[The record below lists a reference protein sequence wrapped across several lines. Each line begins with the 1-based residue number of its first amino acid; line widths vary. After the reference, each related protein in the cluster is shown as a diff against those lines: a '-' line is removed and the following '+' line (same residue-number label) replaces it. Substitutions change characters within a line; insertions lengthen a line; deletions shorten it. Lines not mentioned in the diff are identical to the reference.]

1 MDAGGP
7 LRFRSYGRTLQ
18 PPPPPPSHRASLAI
32 FAGPIRRRI
41 FGFGFGAG
49 GSIGRMV
56 RGKTQMKRIEN
67 PTSRQV
73 TFSKRRGGLLKKAF
87 ELSVLC
93 DAEVALIVFSPRG
106 RLYEFASASMQKTI
120 ERYKT
125 STKDNTRS
133 QTVQQDIE
141 KIKADAEGLSKKL
154 EALDAYKRKLLGYN
168 LEECAIEELQSLEV
182 KIEKSLVSIR
192 ARKAR
197 LFEAQLAK
205 LRQKEVT
212 LRKENE
218 DLWGQ
223 RKNEHQMTAALAP
236 VTAAG
241 QSHPQPEQE
250 KDEMEVETELF
261 IGLPGR
267 GRS

>member
-1 MDAGGP
+1 
-7 LRFRSYGRTLQ
+7 
-18 PPPPPPSHRASLAI
+18 
-32 FAGPIRRRI
+32 
-41 FGFGFGAG
+41 
-49 GSIGRMV
+49 MV

-67 PTSRQV
+67 ATSRQV

-106 RLYEFASASMQKTI
+106 RLYEFASASMQRTI

-125 STKDNTRS
+125 STKDNIRS

-154 EALDAYKRKLLGYN
+154 EALDAYKRKLLGCN

-197 LFEAQLAK
+197 LFEEQLAK
-205 LRQKEVT
+205 LKQKEVT

-218 DLWGQ
+218 DLQGQ
-223 RKNEHQMTAALAP
+223 RKNEEQLAAAAAP
-236 VTAAG
+236 VAVAAAE

>member
-1 MDAGGP
+1 
-7 LRFRSYGRTLQ
+7 
-18 PPPPPPSHRASLAI
+18 
-32 FAGPIRRRI
+32 
-41 FGFGFGAG
+41 
-49 GSIGRMV
+49 MV

-67 PTSRQV
+67 ATSRQV

-106 RLYEFASASMQKTI
+106 RLYEFASARPTMKLCLGVAVNPMQRTI

-125 STKDNTRS
+125 STKDNIRS

-154 EALDAYKRKLLGYN
+154 EALDAYKRKLLGCN

-197 LFEAQLAK
+197 LFEEQLAK
-205 LRQKEVT
+205 LKQKEVT

-218 DLWGQ
+218 DLLGQ
-223 RKNEHQMTAALAP
+223 RKNEEQLAAAAAP
-236 VTAAG
+236 VAVAAAE

>member
-1 MDAGGP
+1 
-7 LRFRSYGRTLQ
+7 
-18 PPPPPPSHRASLAI
+18 
-32 FAGPIRRRI
+32 
-41 FGFGFGAG
+41 
-49 GSIGRMV
+49 MV

-106 RLYEFASASMQKTI
+106 RLYEFASASMQRTI

-125 STKDNTRS
+125 STKDNIRS

-154 EALDAYKRKLLGYN
+154 EALDAYKRKLLGCN

-197 LFEAQLAK
+197 LFEEQLAK
-205 LRQKEVT
+205 LKQKEVT

-218 DLWGQ
+218 DLQGQ
-223 RKNEHQMTAALAP
+223 RKNEEQLAAAAAP
-236 VTAAG
+236 VAAAAAE